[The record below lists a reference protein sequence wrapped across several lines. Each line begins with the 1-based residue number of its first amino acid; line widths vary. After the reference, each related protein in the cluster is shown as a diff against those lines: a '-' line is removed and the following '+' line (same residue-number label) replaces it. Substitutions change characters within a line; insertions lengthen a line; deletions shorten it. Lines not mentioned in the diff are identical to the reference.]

1 MEQSKFKELLD
12 RFTKGK
18 ANETESALVDAWYKS
33 YQANE
38 DEISINEVEKTAI
51 KQYLTSKIKQ
61 SPINPNKSIIPIY
74 YRIAAAIAI
83 IFTAG
88 IVFQNWKSKKLE
100 TPASYNLVSTKLGQ
114 IKKVTLPDSSIV
126 WLNANSVMRVNSN
139 FEAGSREIFLDEG
152 EAFFKVTKNP
162 KKPFIVQHNEVSVK
176 VLGTSFNVKAYKNLP
191 DLKVAVS
198 TGKVQ
203 VKSEKNA
210 VLLYPKQEAVYHSS
224 NKSFETHQVNDNE
237 VSLWREGK
245 IYLHQ
250 ANFKE
255 LALILSNNFKINL
268 KAASSA
274 VLQYQFTLN
283 ISTDMK
289 ETELLK
295 IISSIHNSKYRKE
308 GNSVILY

>member
-1 MEQSKFKELLD
+1 MEQSKFKKLLY
-12 RFTKGK
+12 RYTKGK
-18 ANETESALVDAWYKS
+18 ANETESALVEAWYKT
-33 YQANE
+33 YQADLNNVALS
-38 DEISINEVEKTAI
+38 DVEKASI
-51 KQYLTSKIKQ
+51 KKSLIEKI
-61 SPINPNKSIIPIY
+61 NKSALNQSKTILPIY

-83 IFTAG
+83 IFTAA
-88 IVFQNWKSKKLE
+88 VVLQNWKSKKLE

-126 WLNANSVMRVNSN
+126 WLNANSVLRVNSN
-139 FEAGSREIFLDEG
+139 FETGSREIFLDEG

-162 KKPFIVQHNEVSVK
+162 KKPFIVRHNEVSVK

-203 VKSEKNA
+203 VKSGENA
-210 VLLYPKQEAVYHSS
+210 VLLYPKQEAVYYSS
-224 NKSFETHQVNDNE
+224 SKSFETHQVNDNE

-255 LALILSNNFKINL
+255 LALTLSNNFKINL
-268 KAASSA
+268 KAASPA
-274 VLQYQFTLN
+274 VHQYQFTLN
-283 ISTDMK
+283 ISTDME

-308 GNSVILY
+308 GDSVILY